1 MAEIMHSV
9 GERMNMNIKRY
20 HGRNLCGDGI
30 VLSLNCRGDYTNPHM
45 TKWPST
51 PKSQLTAE

>member
-1 MAEIMHSV
+1 MHSV
-9 GERMNMNIKRY
+9 GERMNMKIKRY

-45 TKWPST
+45 IKWPST